1 MQIFKKPNFN
11 FMKYKFFAFSLS
23 GIIIIGGIINITKG
37 KGLNYGIDFA
47 GGSLV
52 RVMLK
57 NEIPIDE
64 VRKSLSE
71 TGLEKSR
78 IQEIGASK
86 REYMIRS
93 LQTLGK
99 SQEEEKEPDKIT
111 GDKVIIEVIGPQEDK
126 KAPEEE
132 IEAHEI
138 IGNKVIEALRLQEDR
153 VALEKG
159 LKDLNTVDERELT
172 LILEASLPEEA
183 SAIAKNILSLRISEG
198 IIQDYAQLQQKT
210 GISQEIIDTVEGKTF
225 LGSLAV
231 LSKETVGPQVG
242 HDLRRKA
249 TQAIVWALIGMLIY
263 IGIRFK
269 FAYGVAGILTLAH
282 DVLITLGIFSFT
294 NREINLP
301 VIAAMLTIVGYS
313 LNDTIVIFD
322 RVRDNLRIMRKHD
335 FEGILDASINQTLS
349 RTVITS
355 GTTFLTVLALFLFG
369 GEVINDFAFTMII
382 GVITGTYSSI
392 YQSCPLLYYWN
403 KIFKPKKGMRK

>member
-1 MQIFKKPNFN
+1 
-11 FMKYKFFAFSLS
+11 MKYKLFAFGLS

-64 VRKSLSE
+64 VRRLLSE
-71 TGLEKSR
+71 VGLEKSR

-86 REYMIRS
+86 REYLIRS

-99 SQEEEKEPDKIT
+99 NQ
-111 GDKVIIEVIGPQEDK
+111 
-126 KAPEEE
+126 EEE

-138 IGNKVIEALRLQEDR
+138 IGNKMIEALRLKEDKT
-153 VALEKG
+153 ALEKG
-159 LKDLNTVDERELT
+159 LKDLNTIDERELT
-172 LILEASLPEEA
+172 LILEAAFPGEA
-183 SAIAKNILSLRISEG
+183 SAIAQNILSFRISEG
-198 IIQDYAQLQQKT
+198 IIQDYAQVQQET
-210 GISQEIIDTVEGKTF
+210 GKGHEIIITLEGKTF

-242 HDLRRKA
+242 HDLKRKA
-249 TQAIVWALIGMLIY
+249 TQAVIWALIGMLIY
-263 IGIRFK
+263 IGVRFK
-269 FAYGVAGILTLAH
+269 LAYGVAAIVTLAH
-282 DVLITLGIFSFT
+282 DVLITLSIFSLT

-313 LNDTIVIFD
+313 LNDTIVIFV
-322 RVRDNLRIMRKHD
+322 RVRDNLRILRKHD
-335 FEGILDASINQTLS
+335 FERILDTSINQTLS

-382 GVITGTYSSI
+382 GVVTGTYSSI

-403 KIFKPKKGMRK
+403 KIFKPKKGMGI

>member
-1 MQIFKKPNFN
+1 
-11 FMKYKFFAFSLS
+11 MKYKLFAFSLS

-37 KGLNYGIDFA
+37 KGLDEGIDFA

-71 TGLEKSR
+71 AGLEKSR
-78 IQEIGASK
+78 IQEIGANK

-93 LQTLGK
+93 LQTTGE
-99 SQEEEKEPDKIT
+99 SQ
-111 GDKVIIEVIGPQEDK
+111 
-126 KAPEEE
+126 EEE

-138 IGNKVIEALRLQEDR
+138 IGNKVIEALRLQEDKT
-153 VALEKG
+153 ALEKG
-159 LKDLNTVDERELT
+159 LKDLNTIDERELT
-172 LILEASLPEEA
+172 LILEAAFPEEA
-183 SAIAKNILSLRISEG
+183 SAIAQNILSFRISEG
-198 IIQDYAQLQQKT
+198 IIQDYAQLQQET
-210 GISQEIIDTVEGKTF
+210 GIGQEIINTLDGKTF
-225 LGSLAV
+225 LGSLAI

-242 HDLRRKA
+242 HDLRKKA

-269 FAYGVAGILTLAH
+269 FAYGVAAILTLAH
-282 DVLITLGIFSFT
+282 DVLITLGIFSLT

-322 RVRDNLRIMRKHD
+322 RVRDNLRILRKHD
-335 FEGILDASINQTLS
+335 FERILDTSINQTLS

-355 GTTFLTVLALFLFG
+355 ATTFITVLALFLFG

-382 GVITGTYSSI
+382 GVVTGTYSSI
-392 YQSCPLLYYWN
+392 YQSCPLLHYWN
-403 KIFKPKKGMRK
+403 KIFKPKKGMGK

>member
-1 MQIFKKPNFN
+1 MQIFKKPDFN
-11 FMKYKFFAFSLS
+11 FMKYKFFAFGLS
-23 GIIIIGGIINITKG
+23 GIIIIGGLINITKG

-52 RVMLK
+52 RVLLK
-57 NEIPIDE
+57 NEVPIDE
-64 VRKSLSE
+64 VRKSLSAV
-71 TGLEKSR
+71 GLEKSR
-78 IQEIGASK
+78 IQEIGTSK
-86 REYMIRS
+86 REYLIRS
-93 LQTLGK
+93 LQIT
-99 SQEEEKEPDKIT
+99 EEN
-111 GDKVIIEVIGPQEDK
+111 Q
-126 KAPEEE
+126 EEE

-138 IGNKVIEALRLQEDR
+138 IGNKVIEALRLEEDR
-153 VALEKG
+153 AALEKG

-172 LILEASLPEEA
+172 SILEASFPEEA
-183 SAIAKNILSLRISEG
+183 SAIAQNILSFRISEG
-198 IIQDYAQLQQKT
+198 IIQDYAQLQRKT
-210 GISQEIIDTVEGKTF
+210 GIGQETIDTIEGKTF

-231 LSKETVGPQVG
+231 LSKESVGPQVG

-249 TQAIVWALIGMLIY
+249 TLAVVWALIGMLIY

-269 FAYGVAGILTLAH
+269 FAYGVAAILTLAH
-282 DVLITLGIFSFT
+282 DVLVTIGIFSLT

-322 RVRDNLRIMRKHD
+322 RVRDNLRILRKHE
-335 FEGILDASINQTLS
+335 FEGILDTSINQTLS

-355 GTTFLTVLALFLFG
+355 GTTFLTVLALYLFG

-382 GVITGTYSSI
+382 GVFTGTYSSI
-392 YQSCPLLYYWN
+392 YQSCPLLFFWN

>member
-1 MQIFKKPNFN
+1 MQIFKKPDFN
-11 FMKYKFFAFSLS
+11 FMKYKLFAFGLS

-37 KGLNYGIDFA
+37 KGLNEGIDFA

-64 VRKSLSE
+64 VRRLLSE
-71 TGLEKSR
+71 VGLEKSR

-86 REYMIRS
+86 REYLIRS

-99 SQEEEKEPDKIT
+99 SQ
-111 GDKVIIEVIGPQEDK
+111 
-126 KAPEEE
+126 EEE

-153 VALEKG
+153 ATLERG
-159 LKDLNTVDERELT
+159 LKDLNTIDERELT
-172 LILEASLPEEA
+172 LILEASFPEEA
-183 SAIAKNILSLRISEG
+183 SAIAQNTLSFRISEG
-198 IIQDYAQLQQKT
+198 IIQDYAQLQQER
-210 GISQEIIDTVEGKTF
+210 GISQEIINTLEEKTF

-249 TQAIVWALIGMLIY
+249 TQAVIWALIGMLIY
-263 IGIRFK
+263 IGVRFK
-269 FAYGVAGILTLAH
+269 LAYGVAAILTLAH
-282 DVLITLGIFSFT
+282 DVLITLGIFSLT

-313 LNDTIVIFD
+313 LNDTIVIFV
-322 RVRDNLRIMRKHD
+322 RVRDNLRILRKHD
-335 FEGILDASINQTLS
+335 FERILDTSINQTLS

-369 GEVINDFAFTMII
+369 GEVINDFAFTIII

-403 KIFKPKKGMRK
+403 KIFKPKKGMGK

>member
-1 MQIFKKPNFN
+1 MQIFKKPDFN
-11 FMKYKFFAFSLS
+11 FMKYKLFAFGLS

-37 KGLNYGIDFA
+37 KGLNEGIDFA

-64 VRKSLSE
+64 VRRLLSE
-71 TGLEKSR
+71 VGLEKSR

-86 REYMIRS
+86 REYLIRS

-99 SQEEEKEPDKIT
+99 NQ
-111 GDKVIIEVIGPQEDK
+111 
-126 KAPEEE
+126 EEE

-138 IGNKVIEALRLQEDR
+138 IGNKVIEALRLQEDK
-153 VALEKG
+153 ATLERG
-159 LKDLNTVDERELT
+159 LKDLNTIDERELT
-172 LILEASLPEEA
+172 LILEASFPEEA
-183 SAIAKNILSLRISEG
+183 SAIAQNILSFRISEG
-198 IIQDYAQLQQKT
+198 IIQDYAQLQQERE
-210 GISQEIIDTVEGKTF
+210 ISQEIIDTLEGKTF

-249 TQAIVWALIGMLIY
+249 TQAVIWALIGMLIY
-263 IGIRFK
+263 IGVRFK
-269 FAYGVAGILTLAH
+269 LAYGVAAIVTLAH
-282 DVLITLGIFSFT
+282 DVLITLSIFSLT

-313 LNDTIVIFD
+313 LNDTIVIFV
-322 RVRDNLRIMRKHD
+322 RVRDNLRILRKHD
-335 FEGILDASINQTLS
+335 FERILDTSINQTLS

-382 GVITGTYSSI
+382 GVVTGTYSSI
-392 YQSCPLLYYWN
+392 YQSCPLLHYWN
-403 KIFKPKKGMRK
+403 KIFKPKKGMGK

>member
-1 MQIFKKPNFN
+1 MQIFKKPHFN
-11 FMKYKFFAFSLS
+11 FMKYKLFAFGLS

-37 KGLNYGIDFA
+37 KGLNEGIDFA

-64 VRKSLSE
+64 VRRLLSNI
-71 TGLEKSR
+71 GLEKSR

-86 REYMIRS
+86 REYLIRS
-93 LQTLGK
+93 MQTSEK
-99 SQEEEKEPDKIT
+99 SQ
-111 GDKVIIEVIGPQEDK
+111 
-126 KAPEEE
+126 EEE

-138 IGNKVIEALRLQEDR
+138 IGNKVIEALRLQKDKA
-153 VALEKG
+153 ALEKG
-159 LKDLNTVDERELT
+159 LKDLNTIGERELT
-172 LILEASLPEEA
+172 LILEAVFPEEA
-183 SAIAKNILSLRISEG
+183 SAIAQNILSSRISEG
-198 IIQDYAQLQQKT
+198 IIRDYAQLQQER
-210 GISQEIIDTVEGKTF
+210 GISREIIDILEGKTF

-242 HDLRRKA
+242 HDLRKKA
-249 TQAIVWALIGMLIY
+249 TQAVIWALIGMLIY
-263 IGIRFK
+263 IGVRFK
-269 FAYGVAGILTLAH
+269 LAYGVAAILTLAH
-282 DVLITLGIFSFT
+282 DVLITLSIFSLT

-313 LNDTIVIFD
+313 LNDTIVIFV
-322 RVRDNLRIMRKHD
+322 RVRDNLRILRKHD
-335 FEGILDASINQTLS
+335 FERILDTSINQTLS

-382 GVITGTYSSI
+382 GVVTGTYSSI
-392 YQSCPLLYYWN
+392 YQSCPLLHYWN
-403 KIFKPKKGMRK
+403 KIFKPKKGMAK

>member
-11 FMKYKFFAFSLS
+11 FMKYKIFAFILS
-23 GIIIIGGIINITKG
+23 GIIIIGGIVNITKG

-52 RVMLK
+52 RVLLK
-57 NEIPIDE
+57 NEMPTDV

-71 TGLEKSR
+71 VGLEKSR
-78 IQEIGASK
+78 IQEIGSSK
-86 REYMIRS
+86 REYLIRS
-93 LQTLGK
+93 LQTSGE
-99 SQEEEKEPDKIT
+99 SQ
-111 GDKVIIEVIGPQEDK
+111 
-126 KAPEEE
+126 EEE
-132 IEAHEI
+132 IEAHEKI
-138 IGNKVIEALRLQEDR
+138 ANKVIDALRLEEDR
-153 VALEKG
+153 AALERG
-159 LKDLNTVDERELT
+159 LKDLNSIDEKELADN
-172 LILEASLPEEA
+172 LEASFPEQA
-183 SAIAKNILSLRISEG
+183 SAIAQNILSFRKLKG
-198 IIQDYAQLQQKT
+198 IIQDYAQLQQET
-210 GISQEIIDTVEGKTF
+210 GIEQEVISTLEDKTF

-269 FAYGVAGILTLAH
+269 FAYGVAAILTLAH
-282 DVLITLGIFSFT
+282 DVLVTIGIFSLT

-322 RVRDNLRIMRKHD
+322 RVRDNLRILRKHE
-335 FEGILDASINQTLS
+335 FEGILDTSINQTLS

-355 GTTFLTVLALFLFG
+355 GTTFLTVLALYLFG
-369 GEVINDFAFTMII
+369 GEVINDFAFTMIV
-382 GVITGTYSSI
+382 GVVTGTYSSI
-392 YQSCPLLYYWN
+392 YQSCPLLYFWN

>member
-1 MQIFKKPNFN
+1 MQIFKKPDFN
-11 FMKYKFFAFSLS
+11 FMKYKLFAFGLS

-37 KGLNYGIDFA
+37 KGLNEGIDFA

-64 VRKSLSE
+64 VRKLLSE
-71 TGLEKSR
+71 VGLEKSR

-86 REYMIRS
+86 REYLIRS

-99 SQEEEKEPDKIT
+99 NQ
-111 GDKVIIEVIGPQEDK
+111 
-126 KAPEEE
+126 EEE

-153 VALEKG
+153 ATLERG
-159 LKDLNTVDERELT
+159 LKDLNTIDERELT
-172 LILEASLPEEA
+172 LILEASFPEEA
-183 SAIAKNILSLRISEG
+183 SAIAQNILSFRIPEG
-198 IIQDYAQLQQKT
+198 IIQDYAQLQQER
-210 GISQEIIDTVEGKTF
+210 GISQEIIDTLEGKTF

-242 HDLRRKA
+242 HDLKRKA
-249 TQAIVWALIGMLIY
+249 TQAVIWALIGMLIY
-263 IGIRFK
+263 IGVRFK
-269 FAYGVAGILTLAH
+269 LAYGVAAILTLAH
-282 DVLITLGIFSFT
+282 DVLITLSIFSLT

-313 LNDTIVIFD
+313 LNDTIVIFV
-322 RVRDNLRIMRKHD
+322 RVRDNLRILRKHD
-335 FEGILDASINQTLS
+335 FERILDTSINQTLG

-382 GVITGTYSSI
+382 GVVTGTYSSI
-392 YQSCPLLYYWN
+392 YQSCPLLFYWN
-403 KIFKPKKGMRK
+403 KIFKPKKGMGK

>member
-1 MQIFKKPNFN
+1 MQIFKKPHFN
-11 FMKYKFFAFSLS
+11 FMKYKLFAFGLS

-37 KGLNYGIDFA
+37 KGLNEGIDFA

-64 VRKSLSE
+64 VRRLLSE
-71 TGLEKSR
+71 VGLEKSR

-86 REYMIRS
+86 REYLIRS
-93 LQTLGK
+93 MQTSEK
-99 SQEEEKEPDKIT
+99 SQ
-111 GDKVIIEVIGPQEDK
+111 
-126 KAPEEE
+126 EEE

-138 IGNKVIEALRLQEDR
+138 IGNKVIEALRLQEDKA
-153 VALEKG
+153 ALEKG
-159 LKDLNTVDERELT
+159 LKDLNTIGERELA
-172 LILEASLPEEA
+172 LILEAFFPEEA
-183 SAIAKNILSLRISEG
+183 SAIAQNILSSRISEG
-198 IIQDYAQLQQKT
+198 IIQDYAQLQQER
-210 GISQEIIDTVEGKTF
+210 GISQEIIDALEDKTF

-242 HDLRRKA
+242 HDLRKKA
-249 TQAIVWALIGMLIY
+249 TQAVIWALIGMLIY
-263 IGIRFK
+263 IGVRFK
-269 FAYGVAGILTLAH
+269 LAYGVAAILTLAH
-282 DVLITLGIFSFT
+282 DVLITLSIFSLT

-313 LNDTIVIFD
+313 LNDTIVIFV
-322 RVRDNLRIMRKHD
+322 RVRDNLRILRKHE
-335 FEGILDASINQTLS
+335 FERILDTSINQTLS

-382 GVITGTYSSI
+382 GVVTGTYSSI
-392 YQSCPLLYYWN
+392 YQSCPLLHYWN
-403 KIFKPKKGMRK
+403 KIFKPKKGMGK